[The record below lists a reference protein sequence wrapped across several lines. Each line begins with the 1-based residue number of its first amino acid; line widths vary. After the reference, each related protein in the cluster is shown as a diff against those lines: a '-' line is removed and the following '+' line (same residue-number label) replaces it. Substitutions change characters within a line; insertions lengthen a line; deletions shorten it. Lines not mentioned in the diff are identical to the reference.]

1 MPRAPGQG
9 PPRWGQQP
17 RLPPGAARCARP
29 APARSSLGTL
39 PGLRYGLG
47 VARVPRAERAQR
59 GAAAGAGGWNP
70 QPQIPGAGWVSP
82 RPRLCLRQGRDEWPF
97 QFVLSCVRGE
107 PVCWPAPEQKEPARG
122 CSQGREEGLARAAP
136 TGRVLPLLPR
146 TRGTPH
152 TLLAGPCEQMG
163 TRRGHG
169 WAARA
174 ALPAQLHG
182 PGWMQGTQDGAEP
195 GAGGG
200 RDWLPV
206 GARGSKPSAAKG
218 GGGGVRRRS
227 RAMGRSG

>member
-1 MPRAPGQG
+1 M
-9 PPRWGQQP
+9 
-17 RLPPGAARCARP
+17 
-29 APARSSLGTL
+29 
-39 PGLRYGLG
+39 
-47 VARVPRAERAQR
+47 PRAERAQR

-107 PVCWPAPEQKEPARG
+107 PVCWPAPEQKEPARD

-136 TGRVLPLLPR
+136 AGRVLPLLPR
-146 TRGTPH
+146 TEAVPAGGTPH

-163 TRRGHG
+163 TQGCTAGTRLGSVCS
-169 WAARA
+169 
-174 ALPAQLHG
+174 PPCAQLHG
-182 PGWMQGTQDGAEP
+182 PGWTQGTQDGAVR

-200 RDWLPV
+200 RDRLPA

-218 GGGGVRRRS
+218 GGGGVRRHS
-227 RAMGRSG
+227 RATGRSG